1 MAYTLQALIADRET
15 LSGAGLDVDP
25 RTFVPLP
32 QAKAMLPLTSTLLE
46 QFGIPFLPLTEE
58 GAVAV
63 PDELDELGSVAS
75 ARGPVAYVEAEIFG
89 ASVTQA
95 VLLWREGS
103 VILGP
108 VVSEDA
114 INAALK
120 ALGVARTKADDEF
133 HVLELGRHTATDDW
147 APDER

>member
-32 QAKAMLPLTSTLLE
+32 QAKAMLPLTSALLE

-58 GAVAV
+58 GAFAV
-63 PDELDELGSVAS
+63 PEELDELGAVAS
-75 ARGPVAYVEAEIFG
+75 ARGPVAYVEAEVFG
-89 ASVTQA
+89 ESVTQG
-95 VLLWREGS
+95 VVVWSEGNI
-103 VILGP
+103 VLGP

-120 ALGVARTKADDEF
+120 ALGVARTKTDDE
-133 HVLELGRHTATDDW
+133 
-147 APDER
+147 